1 MPSFPSIILLFLSTV
16 LLAPALAWAD
26 LRLYVGTLEV
36 VTSSGKACGGLRGR
50 HEVSVVLGSD
60 NENNAYS
67 GILGG
72 EDVSI
77 GRFSGTSLDRLA
89 LRYPFADPALAEGH
103 SVKFS
108 ISGTQLNGE
117 LRDKHV
123 DDSAD
128 ECNFDLARLALQ
140 QSEQDEAA
148 IEVFQQ
154 LSARFEALLA
164 RSTALSLLRSG
175 AYAEAVHQYEK
186 ALTLADRAFPYNPPK
201 LAPFLTGLANAYM
214 RLGRFEEFI
223 HLHAVRYPVII
234 DEAVRSIFNG
244 HLIRSYYHLGRA
256 ALGREEYPAALD
268 YFRKMLAINPL
279 NKDAIAAIMSTYVRS
294 GQHDEAIAFL
304 EQTEQRLENEPD
316 RNDVRGAIAL
326 IQYQKAKK
334 ADQAGRYAEAQANLL
349 KAIKLDPGTV
359 QYPIVLARWRHKS
372 GSYHEADLILKKAL
386 ERFKDGPSRTEL
398 TVARD
403 KLKIT
408 EMMLKKLRRSGG

>member
-1 MPSFPSIILLFLSTV
+1 MPSFSSILLFCLSTV
-16 LLAPALAWAD
+16 LLAPTLARAD

-36 VTSSGKACGGLRGR
+36 VTSSGKACGTLRGR
-50 HEVSVVLGSD
+50 HQVSVVLGSD
-60 NENNAYS
+60 NENNTYS

-103 SVKFS
+103 SVSFS
-108 ISGTQLNGE
+108 ISGTRLNGE
-117 LRDKHV
+117 LHDKHV

-128 ECNFDLARLALQ
+128 ECNFDLARLTLQ

-148 IEVFQQ
+148 TEVFQQ
-154 LSARFEALLA
+154 LSTRFEALLA
-164 RSTALSLLRSG
+164 RSTALSLLRTG
-175 AYAEAVHQYEK
+175 AYAEAVQQYEK

-223 HLHAVRYPVII
+223 NLHAVRYPVII

-244 HLIRSYYHLGRA
+244 HLVRSYYHLGRA

-268 YFRKMLAINPL
+268 HFNKMLAINPK
-279 NKDAIAAIMSTYVRS
+279 NKDAIAAIMSVYVRS
-294 GQHDEAIAFL
+294 GQHDAAIAFL

-334 ADQAGRYAEAQANLL
+334 DNQAGRYQEAQAALQ
-349 KAIKLDPGTV
+349 KAIRLDPDTV
-359 QYPIVLARWRHKS
+359 QYPIVLARWRHKA
-372 GSYHEADLILKKAL
+372 GSYHEADTILKKAL
-386 ERFKDGPSRTEL
+386 ERFKDGASRAEL
-398 TVARD
+398 AAARD
-403 KLKIT
+403 KLRIT